1 MRVCDAIV
9 IGGGISGLVAA
20 AELSRGGWDVT
31 VLEASPVLGGAI
43 RTAEL
48 TAPGYW
54 HEVFSCWHPLFVGGP
69 AYPELKADLDRRG
82 VAYRNTATP
91 AGVTLT
97 DGMTAVMSADLEAE
111 LDGCADGDGAAW
123 QREMAEF
130 GAQSKIAFG
139 ALGTE
144 LWSAAGAWLGLRALL
159 SMKVRG
165 SLAFAQSAL
174 EPAASWLQRAFRSE
188 QARALFA
195 PWVNHNGMGP
205 DDAGSAFILKV
216 ITSALVQGGCPVPV
230 GGGVTLVEALASIV
244 RDGGGDVHTGTA
256 VDRIRVR
263 SGRAVGAVTDD
274 GVAFGARRAVLASAT
289 PQALYLGLLRH
300 VDVPSSVRDAARRY
314 RWGRGDMQIH
324 VALREP
330 LRRRD
335 SRLDGVPL
343 VHVTPG
349 LDGVRKA
356 VSEASRGVLPARPT
370 IAAGQPTLLDP
381 SRAPDG
387 GAVLWIQLLETP
399 YRPVGDAAGE
409 LDIGDGT
416 WTPELAGAYASRV
429 MAQLGEQVTNLDAAV
444 VQCAV
449 LSPADLER
457 ENRNLVH
464 GDPYSGACTLD
475 QFLLWRPLAARP
487 GHQTPVER
495 LWHIGA
501 ATHPGP
507 GLSGASGHIV
517 ASHLLKRRPI
527 QRLRS
532 LVRLH
537 RFAADGESEAGQFD
551 ARADA
556 QLGEGVPQVGVAL
569 CQRTGTAWAA
579 VSRLVR
585 PSATIWTT
593 ASSAAVRLA
602 QP

>member
-9 IGGGISGLVAA
+9 IGSGISGLVAA
-20 AELSRGGWDVT
+20 AELSRAGWDVV
-31 VLEASPVLGGAI
+31 VLEANPMLGGAI

-48 TAPGYW
+48 TATGYR
-54 HEVFSCWHPLFVGGP
+54 HDVFSCWHPLFVGGP
-69 AYPELKADLDRRG
+69 AYPELKQDLDRRG
-82 VAYRNTATP
+82 VVYRNTTTP

-97 DGMTAVMSADLEAE
+97 DGTTAVMSPDIEAE
-111 LDGCADGDGAAW
+111 LDSCADGDGAAW
-123 QREMAEF
+123 QQEMADF

-139 ALGTE
+139 ALGIE
-144 LWSAAGAWLGLRALL
+144 LWSAAGARLGLRALL

-165 SLAFAQSAL
+165 SLTFAQSAL
-174 EPAASWLQRAFRSE
+174 EPAAHWLQRTFRSE

-195 PWVNHNGMGP
+195 PWINHNGMGP

-230 GGGVTLVEALASIV
+230 GGGGALVEALASIV
-244 RDGGGDVHTGTA
+244 SDSGGDLHTGMA
-256 VDRIRVR
+256 VDRIMVR
-263 SGRAVGAVTDD
+263 SGRAVAAITTN
-274 GVAFGARRAVLASAT
+274 GVAFGARRAVLASTT
-289 PQALYLGLLRH
+289 PQALYLDLLRD

-330 LRRRD
+330 LRWRD
-335 SRLDGVPL
+335 SRLDEVPL

-356 VSEASRGVLPARPT
+356 VGEASRSVLPARPT
-370 IAAGQPTLLDP
+370 IVAGQPTILDP

-399 YRPVGDAAGE
+399 YQPRDDAAGQ
-409 LDIGDGT
+409 LDVGDGT
-416 WTPELAGAYASRV
+416 WTPELTEAYADRV
-429 MAQLGEQVTNLDAAV
+429 LAQLSEHVTNLDATV
-444 VQCAV
+444 VRRAV

-464 GDPYSGACTLD
+464 GDPYSGACTID
-475 QFLLWRPLAARP
+475 QSLLWRPVPSRP
-487 GHQTPVER
+487 GHQTPVDR

-517 ASHLLKRRPI
+517 ASHLLKRGALE
-527 QRLRS
+527 RLRS
-532 LVRLH
+532 V
-537 RFAADGESEAGQFD
+537 
-551 ARADA
+551 
-556 QLGEGVPQVGVAL
+556 VG
-569 CQRTGTAWAA
+569 
-579 VSRLVR
+579 
-585 PSATIWTT
+585 
-593 ASSAAVRLA
+593 
-602 QP
+602 

>member
-1 MRVCDAIV
+1 MRTCDAIV
-9 IGGGISGLVAA
+9 IGSGINGLVAA
-20 AELSRGGWDVT
+20 AKLSRAGWDVV
-31 VLEASPVLGGAI
+31 VLEASPTLGGAI

-48 TAPGYW
+48 TEPGYR
-54 HEVFSCWHPLFVGGP
+54 HDVFSCWHPLFVGGP
-69 AYPELKADLDRRG
+69 AYPELKQDLDRRG
-82 VAYRNTATP
+82 VVYRNTTTP

-97 DGMTAVMSADLEAE
+97 DGTSAVMSAEIEAE
-111 LDGCADGDGAAW
+111 LDGCAAGDGAAW
-123 QREMAEF
+123 RREMAEF

-144 LWSAAGAWLGLRALL
+144 LWSAAGARLGLRTLL

-174 EPAASWLQRAFRSE
+174 EPAASWLQRAFSSD

-195 PWVNHNGMGP
+195 PWINHNGMGP
-205 DDAGSAFILKV
+205 DDAGSAFMLKV

-230 GGGVTLVEALASIV
+230 GGGVRLVDALASIV
-244 RDGGGDVHTGTA
+244 RDAGGDLHTGMA
-256 VDRIRVR
+256 VDRITVR
-263 SGRAVGAVTDD
+263 SGRAVAVIRTD
-274 GVAFGARRAVLASAT
+274 GEAFAARRAVLASTT
-289 PQALYLGLLRH
+289 PQALYLDLLRE
-300 VDVPSSVRDAARRY
+300 VDVPSSVRDSASRY

-330 LRRRD
+330 LRWRD
-335 SRLDGVPL
+335 SRLNDVPL

-356 VSEASRGVLPARPT
+356 VSEASRRVLPARPT
-370 IAAGQPTLLDP
+370 IVAGQPTVLDP
-381 SRAPDG
+381 SRAPGG

-399 YRPVGDAAGE
+399 YRPTGDAAGE
-409 LDIGDGT
+409 LDVGDGT
-416 WTPELAGAYASRV
+416 WTPELATEYADRV
-429 MAQLGEQVTNLDAAV
+429 MAQIGEHVTNLDAAAMRR
-444 VQCAV
+444 AV

-475 QFLLWRPLAARP
+475 QFLLWRPVPPRP

-517 ASHLLKRRPI
+517 ASQLLKHGPLE
-527 QRLRS
+527 RLRS
-532 LVRLH
+532 LV
-537 RFAADGESEAGQFD
+537 G
-551 ARADA
+551 
-556 QLGEGVPQVGVAL
+556 
-569 CQRTGTAWAA
+569 
-579 VSRLVR
+579 
-585 PSATIWTT
+585 
-593 ASSAAVRLA
+593 
-602 QP
+602 